1 MVLRLKKV
9 DIIFTVLIVLI
20 IILSIDLLLNPLHR
34 EAIEN
39 ISNYA
44 PFQDL
49 GTGLIITFWVSL
61 IGNLLPVP
69 TPYIFVVCFSSIPFL
84 QLHFFIPFIVGFIAS
99 LGCLVGEMGGYLVG
113 RGASKFIS
121 DEKSKILKVY
131 QQYLVDHPKIAP
143 ILIFLFGITPLNDDM
158 LTIPLGLM
166 KYDVKKTVFW
176 IWLGKLC
183 LMLIFAY
190 NVVDICSLLGG
201 DNWIITMVTLFLI
214 VIIVYLML
222 RVDFVKLFKKPKK
235 KGREI

>member
-1 MVLRLKKV
+1 MNLKKV
-9 DIIFTVLIVLI
+9 DIIFTVLIVAI
-20 IILSIDLLLNPLHR
+20 AVLSLDLLLNPFHR

-49 GTGLIITFWVSL
+49 STGLLITFWVCL

-69 TPYIFVVCFSSIPFL
+69 TPYTFVVCFSSIPFL
-84 QLHFFIPFIVGFIAS
+84 QLNFFIPFIVGFIAS
-99 LGCLVGEMGGYLVG
+99 LGCLVGEMGGYIVG

-121 DEKSKILKVY
+121 DEKSKKLMVY

-158 LTIPLGLM
+158 LTIPLGLI
-166 KYDVKKTVFW
+166 KYDVKKTIFW

-190 NVVDICSLLGG
+190 NIVNICSLLGG
-201 DNWIITMVTLFLI
+201 DNWILSIVTLFLI

-222 RVDFVKLFKKPKK
+222 RVDFVNLFKKPKN
-235 KGREI
+235 

>member
-9 DIIFTVLIVLI
+9 DIIFTVFIVLI
-20 IILSIDLLLNPLHR
+20 IILSIDLLSNPLHR

-49 GTGLIITFWVSL
+49 GTGLFITFWVSL

-69 TPYIFVVCFSSIPFL
+69 TPSTFIVCFSSIPFL

-99 LGCLVGEMGGYLVG
+99 LGCLVGEMSGYIVG
-113 RGASKFIS
+113 RRASKFIS
-121 DEKSKILKVY
+121 DEKSKKLMVY
-131 QQYLVDHPKIAP
+131 QHYLVDHPRVAP
-143 ILIFLFGITPLNDDM
+143 LLIFLFGFTPLNDDM
-158 LTIPLGLM
+158 LTIPLGLI
-166 KYDVKKTVFW
+166 KYDVKKTIFW

-190 NVVDICSLLGG
+190 NLVNICSLLGG
-201 DNWIITMVTLFLI
+201 DNWILSIVTLFLI
-214 VIIVYLML
+214 VITVYLML
-222 RVDFVKLFKKPKK
+222 RVDFFKYS
-235 KGREI
+235 